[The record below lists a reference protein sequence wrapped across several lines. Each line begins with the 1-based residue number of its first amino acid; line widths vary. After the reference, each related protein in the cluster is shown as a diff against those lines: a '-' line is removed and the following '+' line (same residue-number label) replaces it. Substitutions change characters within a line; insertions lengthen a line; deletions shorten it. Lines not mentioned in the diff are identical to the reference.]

1 MQPAT
6 LVDILGPHSYEP
18 VLAVAHIRTK
28 LHDHVGE
35 LVKVGS
41 CAEVLQGLVL
51 EQADLFW

>member
-28 LHDHVGE
+28 LHDHVRE
-35 LVKVGS
+35 LVQVRACTKVLHGF
-41 CAEVLQGLVL
+41 VL
-51 EQADLFW
+51 ELADLLW